1 MRTGSKPIE
10 ELRLRYAE
18 LVKINEAE
26 RAAMKAAA
34 HAKGHFEGLAEGL
47 SQGHT
52 LGLREA
58 IADICEVLSIALTDE
73 RRPSLVAMNEVE
85 LSTLRDAIKRE
96 RRWPR

>member
-1 MRTGSKPIE
+1 M
-10 ELRLRYAE
+10 RYAE

-34 HAKGHFEGLAEGL
+34 HAQGHFEGRAEGKLQGIAEGL
-47 SQGHT
+47 SQGLSKGHV

-58 IADICEVLSIALTDE
+58 IADLCEVLSIALTDE
-73 RRPSLVAMNEVE
+73 RRASLCAMTEDE
-85 LSTLRDAIKRE
+85 LSILRDAIKRE